1 MKKLATGV
9 LIISLALFTTPRPSL
24 ATSRT
29 DGNTKA
35 SFMSATGTHLR
46 SIFEAPTY
54 SVTINAGL
62 LPGYVLVVTATVVI
76 EDPTTTVEPYIQ
88 LYTSA
93 AGALNQPEPTGHFPR
108 HYTCSSS
115 CITTME
121 WWIDLDAAEAASPG
135 TVYGQPLNET
145 ISLFDEMAMRG
156 SVGPPMDVSLSA
168 KMVSKN

>member
-29 DGNTKA
+29 SPNAKA
-35 SFMSATGTHLR
+35 SFMSQSGTLR
-46 SIFEAPTY
+46 SIFDAPSY
-54 SVTINAGL
+54 FVAIQAGQ
-62 LPGYVLVVTATVVI
+62 PGYVLVVTATVVI
-76 EDPTTTVEPYIQ
+76 EDPTTMVEPYIQ
-88 LYTSA
+88 LYPGA
-93 AGALNQPEPTGHFPR
+93 AGGATNQPEPTGPSPR

>member
-29 DGNTKA
+29 SPNAKA
-35 SFMSATGTHLR
+35 SFMSETGTLR
-46 SIFEAPTY
+46 SIFEAPSY
-54 SVTINAGL
+54 SVVIQAG

>member
-9 LIISLALFTTPRPSL
+9 LIISLTLFTTPRPSL

-29 DGNTKA
+29 SGNTKA
-35 SFMSATGTHLR
+35 SFMSQTGTNLR
-46 SIFEAPTY
+46 SISDAPSY
-54 SVTINAGL
+54 LVTISAG

-88 LYTSA
+88 LYTNA
-93 AGALNQPEPTGHFPR
+93 AGATNQPEPTGPSPR

-135 TVYGQPLNET
+135 TVYGQTLNEQVT
-145 ISLFDEMAMRG
+145 LFDEMAPFG
-156 SVGPPMDVSLSA
+156 SVGPSMDVSLSA